1 MGRSKQKDEFVI
13 QTTADHET
21 FVPKRCS
28 PSYST
33 KSQDS
38 GFSDESNGVIVR
50 KLKSPPKVVS
60 KETSKRT
67 EFFNENEEDSD
78 PNLTQL
84 PDSARER
91 VDTIYRYSVNNA
103 ANQVKE
109 SINNI
114 ARYGITVLPHE
125 SAIAKANYFSSINE
139 GLRLKRSMAEED
151 NKLKMN
157 FYRQCLNVSNSLK
170 NLTSFEADKAATE
183 KVPMPRP
190 PPLSPKIASDDDGC
204 QCSDG
209 AMAFS
214 TPLR

>member
-1 MGRSKQKDEFVI
+1 MMLGDVVDPMTRLVVLCSTWRDAGLYSPPSSDVTGSMTVNI
-13 QTTADHET
+13 ET
-21 FVPKRCS
+21 NFS

-91 VDTIYRYSVNNA
+91 VDTIYRYSVNTA

-109 SINNI
+109 L
-114 ARYGITVLPHE
+114 LP
-125 SAIAKANYFSSINE
+125 
-139 GLRLKRSMAEED
+139 
-151 NKLKMN
+151 
-157 FYRQCLNVSNSLK
+157 
-170 NLTSFEADKAATE
+170 
-183 KVPMPRP
+183 
-190 PPLSPKIASDDDGC
+190 
-204 QCSDG
+204 
-209 AMAFS
+209 
-214 TPLR
+214 

>member
-103 ANQVKE
+103 ANQIKE

-114 ARYGITVLPHE
+114 ARYG
-125 SAIAKANYFSSINE
+125 
-139 GLRLKRSMAEED
+139 M
-151 NKLKMN
+151 
-157 FYRQCLNVSNSLK
+157 SN
-170 NLTSFEADKAATE
+170 
-183 KVPMPRP
+183 
-190 PPLSPKIASDDDGC
+190 
-204 QCSDG
+204 
-209 AMAFS
+209 
-214 TPLR
+214 

>member
-1 MGRSKQKDEFVI
+1 MNGVKGVKGLKGVKGVSISLIIGVSSLFYI
-13 QTTADHET
+13 ET
-21 FVPKRCS
+21 NFS

-91 VDTIYRYSVNNA
+91 VDTIYRYSVNTA

-114 ARYGITVLPHE
+114 ARYVMGDC
-125 SAIAKANYFSSINE
+125 FSS
-139 GLRLKRSMAEED
+139 
-151 NKLKMN
+151 
-157 FYRQCLNVSNSLK
+157 
-170 NLTSFEADKAATE
+170 
-183 KVPMPRP
+183 
-190 PPLSPKIASDDDGC
+190 
-204 QCSDG
+204 
-209 AMAFS
+209 
-214 TPLR
+214 